1 MSYKIYKA
9 NNGLKLLHVPNKD
22 IKIIYVNIGVKIG
35 SDIEKLETLEYSH
48 YMEHLFTL
56 LTSNK
61 YNDGLKN
68 RNFLSQNNVKLNAE
82 VVTKHTLFQFTM
94 KNNFF
99 DKFIDML
106 VNALYNY
113 HVDEKLFQN
122 EKNSVVEELNAII
135 NDNDYKFETFIEK
148 KIFKNHTRVYSQ
160 EERLKNVKK
169 TLPKNIVN
177 FFNKYYTPNNMILSF
192 YGNISIKNILKKIND
207 FSSKPIAKLNLYNE
221 SKFKITH
228 KNKVNYLKET
238 KQTCSLKIIFN
249 VPYKFFDDEYYN
261 IFSILNILTY
271 DISSILVNRLRNIEG
286 LIYDLSAFMDLDENH
301 KHLSFIY
308 FETNVESEKI
318 VKVIKIILEE
328 LIKLKTSF
336 LDNKLIKRYKESLKI
351 KYINDNLTFKPLKLL
366 DEYAK
371 YLLWNKD
378 IVKFKDEYINF
389 GNIDKER
396 IKYLSNKIF
405 DFKNMYIFY
414 NGSKNYNSEINK
426 LIS

>member
-169 TLPKNIVN
+169 TLPKNIVK
-177 FFNKYYTPNNMILSF
+177 FFNKYYTPNNMVLSF

-261 IFSILNILTY
+261 IFSILNILSY

-396 IKYLSNKIF
+396 IKYISNKIF

>member
-261 IFSILNILTY
+261 IFSILNILSY